1 MLDGI
6 DDGTAD
12 TNVLELPRLRDGFN
26 RVGTEPPLRSAERR
40 KVPVVFFG
48 IVGGIVDL

>member
-12 TNVLELPRLRDGFN
+12 INGLKVPRLRDGFN
-26 RVGTEPPLRSAERR
+26 RVGTEPPLRSAEGR

-48 IVGGIVDL
+48 IVGGIVEI